1 MSRQPVPGKR
11 RADPSTRRRR
21 RGEPKPTGGGK
32 RAYRPEN
39 DEGLTP
45 EFLEQL
51 RREEAADSLWEPA
64 VTGTGQFTGT
74 GQLPRG
80 PRGPGG
86 RVVLAGIDAELRA
99 DRLYQEAL
107 ARLAHG

>member
-11 RADPSTRRRR
+11 RADPATRRRR
-21 RGEPKPTGGGK
+21 RGEPKPTGGK

-64 VTGTGQFTGT
+64 VTGSGQI
-74 GQLPRG
+74 PRG
-80 PRGPGG
+80 SRGPGG
-86 RVVLAGIDAELRA
+86 RAVLAGIDADLRA

>member
-51 RREEAADSLWEPA
+51 RREEAADSIWQPA
-64 VTGTGQFTGT
+64 VTGAGQR
-74 GQLPRG
+74 PWG
-80 PRGPGG
+80 PSGPGG
-86 RVVLAGIDAELRA
+86 RAVLAGIDAELRG

>member
-64 VTGTGQFTGT
+64 ATGTGQFAGT
-74 GQLPRG
+74 A
-80 PRGPGG
+80 RGPGG
-86 RVVLAGIDAELRA
+86 RAVLAGIDAELRA

>member
-21 RGEPKPTGGGK
+21 RGEPKPTGGK
-32 RAYRPEN
+32 RAYRPKN

-51 RREEAADSLWEPA
+51 RREDAADSLWQPA
-64 VTGTGQFTGT
+64 VTETGQI
-74 GQLPRG
+74 PRG
-80 PRGPGG
+80 RRGPGG
-86 RVVLAGIDAELRA
+86 RAVLAGIDAELRA
-99 DRLYQEAL
+99 DPRYQEAL

>member
-21 RGEPKPTGGGK
+21 RGEPKPTGGK

-64 VTGTGQFTGT
+64 VTST

-86 RVVLAGIDAELRA
+86 RAVLAGIDAELRS

>member
-1 MSRQPVPGKR
+1 MARQPVPGKR

-21 RGEPKPTGGGK
+21 RGESKPTGGK

-45 EFLEQL
+45 EFLDQL
-51 RREEAADSLWEPA
+51 RQEEAADSLWQPA
-64 VTGTGQFTGT
+64 VTAAGQG
-74 GQLPRG
+74 PSG

-86 RVVLAGIDAELRA
+86 RAVLAGIDADLRA

>member
-1 MSRQPVPGKR
+1 MSRQPQPGKR

-21 RGEPKPTGGGK
+21 RGEPKPTGGK

-64 VTGTGQFTGT
+64 ATRHTQVPTG
-74 GQLPRG
+74 PS
-80 PRGPGG
+80 GPGG
-86 RVVLAGIDAELRA
+86 RAVLAGIDAELRA
-99 DRLYQEAL
+99 DRQYQEAL
-107 ARLAHG
+107 GRLAHG

>member
-21 RGEPKPTGGGK
+21 KGEPKPTGGK

-64 VTGTGQFTGT
+64 VTGTGQIPSG
-74 GQLPRG
+74 GG
-80 PRGPGG
+80 GPGG
-86 RVVLAGIDAELRA
+86 RAVLAAIDAELRA
-99 DRLYQEAL
+99 DRRYQEAL